1 MNEREHLS
9 LAASVLLLPL
19 VHFFTALFYRRQST
33 AVFFPVI
40 GILPFVSRELQ
51 VGDRFVSDCAH
62 HHPVFPNRGNRRRSK
77 RGRFCGD
84 LAAYFQ
90 RSQSLPTITGSRVGI
105 LGLQSL

>member
-62 HHPVFPNRGNRRRSK
+62 HHPVSANRAFPI
-77 RGRFCGD
+77 GRQIARFLRD
-84 LAAYFQ
+84 FRPL
-90 RSQSLPTITGSRVGI
+90 ISRTFV
-105 LGLQSL
+105 SASVHAFE